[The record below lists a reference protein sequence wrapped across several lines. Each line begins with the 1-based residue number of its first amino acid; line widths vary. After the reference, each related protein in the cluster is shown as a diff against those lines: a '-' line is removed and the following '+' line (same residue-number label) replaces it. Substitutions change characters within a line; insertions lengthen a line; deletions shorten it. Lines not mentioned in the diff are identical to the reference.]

1 VQQFHLG
8 GSLHFIG
15 IGGIG
20 MSGIAEVLHASGYS
34 VTGSDCA
41 ENANVQR
48 LRNLGVDVTIGHAPQ
63 NIEQAGVV
71 IVSTAIQSSNIELVA
86 ARIKRIPVIKRAE
99 MLAELMR
106 LKRSICISGS
116 HGKTTTTSLCAALLD
131 AAGGD
136 PTVVN
141 GGIINA
147 YGTNARLGKGE
158 WFVAEADESDGS
170 FLKLPGTIGI
180 VTNIDPEH
188 MEHFGTFENLI
199 GAFDQ
204 FIHNLPFYG
213 LAVLCNDH
221 PVVKSLAAQITDRRV
236 VTYGLQPGADIRAV
250 NIQMGPS
257 GSRFDVQFNPN
268 ALVLKQ
274 KQIGWSVLEGI
285 ELPLYGEH
293 NVQNALSIVA
303 IAIELGFGEEIL
315 RKALSNFAGV
325 KRRFTKT
332 GEACGAVIIDDYAH
346 HPVEIKAVLKAARQ
360 ASRGKVIAVM
370 QPHRYTRLSSL
381 FHDFIEAFDLADS
394 IIVCPVYSAGEDPIE
409 GFNEQTLGQ
418 GIQQF
423 YPKKTVVT
431 MSQES
436 ELAPILMN
444 LIASGDLVIC
454 MGAGSIS
461 AWANQLPEQLV
472 ELSLSTGQHAEAIFN

>member
-20 MSGIAEVLHASGYS
+20 MSGIAEVLHASGYR

-41 ENANVQR
+41 ENANVKR
-48 LRNLGVDVTIGHAPQ
+48 LRSLGVDVAIGHEPHT
-63 NIEQAGVV
+63 IEQAGVV
-71 IVSTAIQSSNIELVA
+71 IVSTAIQPSNVELIA
-86 ARIKRIPVIKRAE
+86 ARIKGIPVIKRAE

-188 MEHFGTFENLI
+188 MEHFGTFENLVN
-199 GAFDQ
+199 AFDR

-213 LAVLCNDH
+213 LAVLCSDH
-221 PVVKSLAAQITDRRV
+221 PVVRSLADQITDRRV
-236 VTYGLQPGADIRAV
+236 VTYGLQAGADIRAV
-250 NIQMGPS
+250 NIHMSSS
-257 GSRFDVQFNPN
+257 GSRFDVTFNPK
-268 ALVLKQ
+268 ASIFKQ
-274 KQIGWSVLEGI
+274 NERDWKALEGI

-303 IAIELGFGEEIL
+303 VAIELRIGEEML
-315 RKALSNFAGV
+315 RKALSSFAGV

-332 GEACGAVIIDDYAH
+332 GEACGVAVIDDYAH

-360 ASRGKVIAVM
+360 ASGGKVVAVL

-381 FHDFIEAFDLADS
+381 FQDFIEAFDLADS
-394 IIVCPVYSAGEDPIE
+394 LIVCPVYSAGEDPIE
-409 GFNEQTLGQ
+409 GVNEQSLAQ
-418 GIQQF
+418 GIAKF

-431 MSQES
+431 ISHES
-436 ELAPILMN
+436 ELAPCVMN
-444 LIASGDLVIC
+444 LIASGDLVVC
-454 MGAGSIS
+454 MGAGTIS
-461 AWANQLPEQLV
+461 TWANQLPDQLV
-472 ELSLSTGQHAEAIFN
+472 ELSLSAGHHAEAINN

>member
-1 VQQFHLG
+1 VRQFHLG
-8 GSLHFIG
+8 GTLHFIG

-20 MSGIAEVLHASGYS
+20 MSGIAEVLHASGYT

-41 ENANVQR
+41 ENANVKR
-48 LRNLGVDVTIGHAPQ
+48 LRNLGVDVKIGHAPQ

-71 IVSTAIQSSNIELVA
+71 IISTAIHPSNPELTA
-86 ARIKRIPVIKRAE
+86 ARVKRIPVIKRAE

-106 LKRSICISGS
+106 LKKSICISGT

-188 MEHFGTFENLI
+188 MEHFGAFENLV
-199 GAFDQ
+199 GAFEQ

-221 PVVKSLAAQITDRRV
+221 PVVKSLVAKITDRRV
-236 VTYGLQPGADIRAV
+236 VTYGLQPGADIMAV
-250 NIQMGPS
+250 NIHMGPS
-257 GSRFDVQFNPN
+257 GSRFDVQFNPD
-268 ALVLKQ
+268 ALIFKQ
-274 KQIGWSVLEGI
+274 KEGSWQPLQGI

-293 NVQNALSIVA
+293 NVQNALSIVGV
-303 IAIELGFGEEIL
+303 AIELGFDEDIL

-360 ASRGKVIAVM
+360 ASQGKVIAVM

-381 FHDFIEAFDLADS
+381 FHDFIDAFDLADS
-394 IIVCPVYSAGEDPIE
+394 IVICPVYSAGEEVIK
-409 GFNEQTLGQ
+409 GFNEHTLGQ
-418 GIQQF
+418 KIQQLH
-423 YPKKTVVT
+423 PQKTVIT
-431 MSQES
+431 MHQES
-436 ELAPILMN
+436 DLAPILID
-444 LIASGDLVIC
+444 LIAPGDFVIC
-454 MGAGSIS
+454 MGAGTIS
-461 AWANQLPEQLV
+461 GWANQLPDQLV
-472 ELSLSTGQHAEAIFN
+472 ELSLSIAQHAAEISN